1 MKTLYLEC
9 NMGAAGDMLMAAL
22 LELLD
27 EKERADF
34 LAQMNAIMPEGVQI
48 GAEPDEKCGVTGT
61 HVHVHIH
68 GEEEDCGDNHH
79 HHNHHSHDHIHTHEH
94 HDHEDY
100 GHTHTHEHHDHEDHS
115 HTHTHEHHD
124 HEAHGHM
131 HTHEHH
137 HHSGLGDIY
146 RLIETMAVSDTVK
159 EDAKAVYRLIAEAE
173 SKVHG
178 KTMEQIHFHE
188 VGTLDAVAD
197 VVGNCILMEKIGAV
211 RIIVSPVHVGCGSV
225 KCAHGILPVPAP
237 ATALILEG
245 IPIYSGQVKGELCTP
260 TGAAL
265 LKYFGDCFETMPAMT
280 VRKIGYGMG
289 TKNFE
294 ERPNCIRALF
304 GETAECSTDAADTDS
319 IDSVSEL
326 AANIDDMTGEELG
339 FAAEKLMKAGALD
352 VYFEQITMKKFRPA
366 VKLCCICREEERK
379 RFAALILKYT
389 STLGVREYRCSRFI
403 MKRHTERRETP
414 WGEVDV
420 KVSEGYG
427 VKKSKPEFAQLAEIA
442 EREDLSLREAACK
455 VKEKAER

>member
-1 MKTLYLEC
+1 
-9 NMGAAGDMLMAAL
+9 
-22 LELLD
+22 
-27 EKERADF
+27 
-34 LAQMNAIMPEGVQI
+34 
-48 GAEPDEKCGVTGT
+48 
-61 HVHVHIH
+61 
-68 GEEEDCGDNHH
+68 
-79 HHNHHSHDHIHTHEH
+79 
-94 HDHEDY
+94 
-100 GHTHTHEHHDHEDHS
+100 
-115 HTHTHEHHD
+115 
-124 HEAHGHM
+124 
-131 HTHEHH
+131 
-137 HHSGLGDIY
+137 
-146 RLIETMAVSDTVK
+146 MAVSDTVK

-178 KTMEQIHFHE
+178 KTMEQIHIHE

-197 VVGNCILMEKIGAV
+197 VVGNCILMEKIGAD

-339 FAAEKLMKAGALD
+339 FAAEKLMKAGARD
-352 VYFEQITMKKFRPA
+352 VYFEQITMKKFR
-366 VKLCCICREEERK
+366 R
-379 RFAALILKYT
+379 
-389 STLGVREYRCSRFI
+389 
-403 MKRHTERRETP
+403 
-414 WGEVDV
+414 
-420 KVSEGYG
+420 
-427 VKKSKPEFAQLAEIA
+427 
-442 EREDLSLREAACK
+442 
-455 VKEKAER
+455 

>member
-159 EDAKAVYRLIAEAE
+159 EDAKAVYRLIAEAD
-173 SKVHG
+173 SFSRSRH
-178 KTMEQIHFHE
+178 
-188 VGTLDAVAD
+188 
-197 VVGNCILMEKIGAV
+197 
-211 RIIVSPVHVGCGSV
+211 SGC
-225 KCAHGILPVPAP
+225 
-237 ATALILEG
+237 
-245 IPIYSGQVKGELCTP
+245 SG
-260 TGAAL
+260 
-265 LKYFGDCFETMPAMT
+265 
-280 VRKIGYGMG
+280 
-289 TKNFE
+289 
-294 ERPNCIRALF
+294 
-304 GETAECSTDAADTDS
+304 
-319 IDSVSEL
+319 
-326 AANIDDMTGEELG
+326 
-339 FAAEKLMKAGALD
+339 
-352 VYFEQITMKKFRPA
+352 
-366 VKLCCICREEERK
+366 
-379 RFAALILKYT
+379 
-389 STLGVREYRCSRFI
+389 
-403 MKRHTERRETP
+403 
-414 WGEVDV
+414 
-420 KVSEGYG
+420 
-427 VKKSKPEFAQLAEIA
+427 
-442 EREDLSLREAACK
+442 
-455 VKEKAER
+455 